1 MRTISSPYQFD
12 CPQVT
17 RAWRSVLIV
26 VCALVLTACGKQ
38 PPGCADPELAKIA
51 ASFFQDALLSQ
62 ASGIAANDKGITAN
76 YAKGIKAEFQN
87 AVDDGHNKETRKRM
101 CKGILVAT
109 SSNGTTV
116 SAETAYSAQVTAD
129 GKDTLLWIQRFSK
142 EISATGFY
150 KDVANIAI
158 AERFKGAW
166 NGTLQCSGVGGET
179 TGARGPLTQPV
190 SIVFGASDQMMME
203 RTTLAGGVEKM
214 TGSARIFSGDAVL
227 QGEGMNSPEDRWLAE
242 YKGTFKGDTMS
253 LKGGSITPDR
263 QNRLRS
269 CTIEVTH
276 NGPVV
281 ASASQSNAPA
291 LQAATPPQI
300 QAAPAQVQAPAAEA
314 VSKAPSAVLPATPVA
329 TAPTSARPSF
339 DCAKASTPVE
349 TAICGAPELARL
361 DAALAENYR
370 NINNSNIGDGA
381 RADLK
386 LTQRQWAAER
396 NKCSTNQ
403 CINAAYRI
411 RLDKVCEYPVLSGAH
426 PPCTSANEIK

>member
-1 MRTISSPYQFD
+1 
-12 CPQVT
+12 
-17 RAWRSVLIV
+17 
-26 VCALVLTACGKQ
+26 
-38 PPGCADPELAKIA
+38 
-51 ASFFQDALLSQ
+51 
-62 ASGIAANDKGITAN
+62 
-76 YAKGIKAEFQN
+76 
-87 AVDDGHNKETRKRM
+87 
-101 CKGILVAT
+101 
-109 SSNGTTV
+109 
-116 SAETAYSAQVTAD
+116 
-129 GKDTLLWIQRFSK
+129 
-142 EISATGFY
+142 
-150 KDVANIAI
+150 
-158 AERFKGAW
+158 
-166 NGTLQCSGVGGET
+166 
-179 TGARGPLTQPV
+179 
-190 SIVFGASDQMMME
+190 
-203 RTTLAGGVEKM
+203 
-214 TGSARIFSGDAVL
+214 
-227 QGEGMNSPEDRWLAE
+227 MNSPEDRWLAE

-291 LQAATPPQI
+291 PQAITPPQT
-300 QAAPAQVQAPAAEA
+300 QAAPAQVQASAAEA
-314 VSKAPSAVLPATPVA
+314 VSKAPSAGLPATPVA
-329 TAPTSARPSF
+329 TAPTSVRPSF
-339 DCAKASTPVE
+339 ECAKASTPVE

-396 NKCSTNQ
+396 NKCSNNQ